1 MTAHKS
7 LCFKH
12 YIFVICISKYFD
24 TILTPW
30 RDVNWTLLP
39 HCRGNT
45 FDKRISPKLQ
55 RKYIWQA
62 NACKTKHGRP
72 SGSCFVCVIRYA
84 LLNFFSI
91 KQRESHSVGITTK
104 DVTILLHTTYKHTRE
119 TTCVRT
125 RCFYFKLCYVS
136 LFSRVCKHYYIK
148 ITIKFNLVFF
158 GKDYN

>member
-30 RDVNWTLLP
+30 RKLD
-39 HCRGNT
+39 
-45 FDKRISPKLQ
+45 ISPTLP

-62 NACKTKHGRP
+62 NACKTKRGRP
-72 SGSCFVCVIRYA
+72 SGSCFVCVMRYA

-104 DVTILLHTTYKHTRE
+104 VVTILLHTTYKHTRE

-136 LFSRVCKHYYIK
+136 LFSRVCKYYYIK

-158 GKDYN
+158 GNDTN